1 MAEADGVCG
10 VGGRISCPE
19 RLRTKVGLLTFV
31 YWFEMSRNMNRKMI
45 EDALFPGCPIRNVL
59 ARISDKWSLLV
70 IYTLDKAGGG
80 PMRFRALQRELPD
93 ISQKMLTVTLRTL
106 EEDGYVRRTVYPEV
120 PPRVE
125 YVLTDRAKS
134 LLPHV
139 NGLLEW
145 ALANMDAVMA
155 DRKMALTRS

>member
-1 MAEADGVCG
+1 
-10 VGGRISCPE
+10 
-19 RLRTKVGLLTFV
+19 
-31 YWFEMSRNMNRKMI
+31 
-45 EDALFPGCPIRNVL
+45 
-59 ARISDKWSLLV
+59 
-70 IYTLDKAGGG
+70 
-80 PMRFRALQRELPD
+80 MRFRALQRELPD

-145 ALANMDAVMA
+145 ALANMDAIMA